1 MIGCMQVAGGCLR
14 RLGAKV
20 MGFHC
25 AKLQIVPRISGLDGA
40 AILHVRL
47 GVPLIGS
54 CVKRLGLMP
63 VGLFFSQNK
72 HILPRDLLFFRICG
86 FFCPLSICTFVAAL
100 QGGEKMGYFRNTNP
114 NRKHFIPTAALKL
127 VCQTSWQ
134 GILTRL
140 AQSAHVF
147 R

>member
-1 MIGCMQVAGGCLR
+1 MQVAGGCLR

-72 HILPRDLLFFRICG
+72 HILPRDLLFSG
-86 FFCPLSICTFVAAL
+86 FVGSFVPCPSVHSLLLSREERRWVIS
-100 QGGEKMGYFRNTNP
+100 E
-114 NRKHFIPTAALKL
+114 I
-127 VCQTSWQ
+127 QTQTKNISS
-134 GILTRL
+134 LL
-140 AQSAHVF
+140 LL
-147 R
+147 